1 MGKKAVLLALVGI
14 MVFSVVAFAYGG
26 PFQGAATGP
35 WGKPFQ
41 CYGPSFGTGMMW
53 DGPDGGRLA
62 YRQGN
67 WQRGFRGGAWRQGVG
82 TRVELPAEITAKMTE
97 LQRTHLEMRLALMQE
112 DPDVTKARDLFGKS
126 QEIRNEIAQ
135 WRFEQALKE
144 LQKSE

>member
-1 MGKKAVLLALVGI
+1 MKMGKKVVLLALAGV
-14 MVFSVVAFAYGG
+14 MVFSVAAFAYGG
-26 PFQGAATGP
+26 PFKGTAAGM
-35 WGKPFQ
+35 WGERFQ
-41 CYGPSFGTGMMW
+41 CFGPRMMW
-53 DGPDGGRLA
+53 AGPEGGRPA
-62 YRQGN
+62 DRQEN
-67 WQRGFRGGAWRQGVG
+67 WQRGFRGGAWRQGAG

-135 WRFEQALKE
+135 WHFEQALEK